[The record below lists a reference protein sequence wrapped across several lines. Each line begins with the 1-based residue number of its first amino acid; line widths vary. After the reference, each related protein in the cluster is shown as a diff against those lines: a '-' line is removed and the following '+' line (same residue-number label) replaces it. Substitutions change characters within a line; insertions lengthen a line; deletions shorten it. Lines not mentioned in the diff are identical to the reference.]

1 MGQIDWAIS
10 GDYLET
16 CSCNYVCPCV
26 ASNLRDKPTHGWC
39 KAALLFHIKK
49 GHYGKVSL
57 DNLAAVVVGY
67 IPGALIEGNW
77 TVGLIISKEASAEQR
92 EALTSILTGSAGGPM
107 ERFAPLVGTF
117 AGVETGAIQ
126 FEKSGMRFS
135 FSIPGV
141 LDQAAEGVGGGANP
155 DEPLYV
161 DNNLHWANT
170 RLGLAKASRSHLHAF
185 GIDWDDTSGR
195 NNGVYA
201 PFQWHGTATTGN

>member
-1 MGQIDWAIS
+1 MAQIEWAIG

-16 CSCNYVCPCV
+16 CSCNYICPCI
-26 ASNLRDKPTHGWC
+26 ASNLKDRPTHGWC
-39 KAALLFHIKK
+39 KAALLFDIKEGYY
-49 GHYGKVSL
+49 GHLLL
-57 DNLAAVVVGY
+57 DNLAVVVAGY
-67 IPGALIEGNW
+67 IPGPLVEGNW
-77 TVGLIISKEASAEQR
+77 TVGLIIDDRANSEQQD
-92 EALTSILTGSAGGPM
+92 ALTSILTGKVGGPM

-126 FEKSGMRFS
+126 FKKTGMNFS

-170 RLGLAKASRSHLHAF
+170 RLALAKATRSRMHVF
-185 GIDWDDTSGR
+185 DIEWDDTSGR
-195 NNGVYA
+195 NNGVFA
-201 PFQWHGTATTGN
+201 PFRWGGTANAD